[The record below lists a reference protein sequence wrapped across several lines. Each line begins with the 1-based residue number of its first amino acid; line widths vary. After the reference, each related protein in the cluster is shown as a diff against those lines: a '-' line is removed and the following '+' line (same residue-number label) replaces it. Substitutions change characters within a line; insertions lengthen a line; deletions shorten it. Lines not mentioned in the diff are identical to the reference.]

1 MFNKRYYR
9 KTNLKIY
16 HITPKILRDKVSIE
30 QEIVKHKIDVSYE
43 KEACWEVGVILK
55 MKN

>member
-16 HITPKILRDKVSIE
+16 HIAPKILRDKVSTE
-30 QEIVKHKIDVSYE
+30 QEIVKHKTDVSYE
-43 KEACWEVGVILK
+43 KEACWEVDVILK